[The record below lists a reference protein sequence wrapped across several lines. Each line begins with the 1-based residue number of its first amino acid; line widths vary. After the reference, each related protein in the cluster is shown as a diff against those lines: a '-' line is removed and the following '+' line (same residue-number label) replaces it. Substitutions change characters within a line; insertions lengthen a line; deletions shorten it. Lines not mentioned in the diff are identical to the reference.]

1 MIAGWALTRYDT
13 RAVLA
18 VVLTVQTAAV
28 LTIVVAALAERATLR
43 GATAVDS
50 PA

>member
-1 MIAGWALTRYDT
+1 MSLLRDGRVAALLG
-13 RAVLA
+13 AEVISSHG
-18 VVLTVQTAAV
+18 TASSS
-28 LTIVVAALAERATLR
+28 VAALAERATLR